1 MYAIEFAPS
10 ALRQFEKLDRE
21 AQARIAAALERCR
34 VRPHEFA
41 VRLVG
46 SPYYRIRAG
55 DYRAIIDIKDRVL
68 IVFVLKVGHMEN
80 IIRK

>member
-46 SPYYRIRAG
+46 RL
-55 DYRAIIDIKDRVL
+55 II
-68 IVFVLKVGHMEN
+68 G
-80 IIRK
+80 